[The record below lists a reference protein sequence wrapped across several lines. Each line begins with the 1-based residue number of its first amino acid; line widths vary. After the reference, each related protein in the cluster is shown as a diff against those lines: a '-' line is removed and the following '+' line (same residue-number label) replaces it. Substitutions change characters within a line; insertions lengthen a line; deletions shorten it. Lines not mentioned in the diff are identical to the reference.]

1 MWLPICNNKRKI
13 AKDMATSNFFYNNRC
28 VAISD
33 ADFEDGNLPECES
46 DYFGRDKMLLQKVLM
61 YNITINVGYY
71 TGGCIDYEINDNCDN
86 IINDIYGY
94 YYTPST
100 KKELINDIAYYCSDY
115 IKVSKRELTK
125 VLRGLRINKDYE
137 QISDTLDNFIL
148 PKIED
153 KVNDIIDNIKR
164 EYGYIELTR
173 IATMSNGE
181 AIYKKIG

>member
-1 MWLPICNNKRKI
+1 MG
-13 AKDMATSNFFYNNRC
+13 TSNFFYKNRC

-33 ADFEDGNLPECES
+33 DDYNNGNVPECES
-46 DYFGRDKMLLQKVLM
+46 KYFGRDKMLLQKVLM

-71 TGGCIDYEINDNCDN
+71 TGGCIDYAINDNYDN
-86 IINDIYGY
+86 IINEYYGY

-100 KKELINDIAYYCSDY
+100 KKELINDIAYYCSEY

-125 VLRGLRINKDYE
+125 VLRGLRIDKDFE
-137 QISDTLDNFIL
+137 KISDRLEALIL

-164 EYGYIELTR
+164 EYGYIELKR
-173 IATMSNGE
+173 ISTFSNGE
-181 AIYKKIG
+181 AIYKQIS

>member
-1 MWLPICNNKRKI
+1 
-13 AKDMATSNFFYNNRC
+13 MATSNFFYKNRC

-33 ADFEDGNLPECES
+33 DDFETGNVPECES
-46 DYFGRDKMLLQKVLM
+46 NYFGRDKMLLQRVLM
-61 YNITINVGYY
+61 FNITINIGYY
-71 TGGCIDYEINDNCDN
+71 EGGCIDYSIRDDYEN
-86 IINDIYGY
+86 ILTDFYGC

-125 VLRGLRINKDYE
+125 VLRALSMSKDFSK
-137 QISDTLDNFIL
+137 ISDRLEALIL

-164 EYGYIELTR
+164 EYGYIELKR
-173 IATMSNGE
+173 ISTFSNGE
-181 AIYKKIG
+181 AIYKQIS

>member
-1 MWLPICNNKRKI
+1 MG
-13 AKDMATSNFFYNNRC
+13 TSNFFYKNRC

-33 ADFEDGNLPECES
+33 DDFETGNLPECES
-46 DYFGRDKMLLQKVLM
+46 DYFGRDKMLLQRVLM

-71 TGGCIDYEINDNCDN
+71 TGGCIDYEINDSYES
-86 IINDIYGY
+86 IIADYYGY

-100 KKELINDIAYYCSDY
+100 KKELINDICTYCKDN
-115 IKVSKRELTK
+115 IEISKRSLQRLLK
-125 VLRGLRINKDYE
+125 GLSLSKDFEAITDKIEDY
-137 QISDTLDNFIL
+137 IL

-153 KVNDIIDNIKR
+153 KVNEIIDNIKR

-173 IATMSNGE
+173 IATLSNGE